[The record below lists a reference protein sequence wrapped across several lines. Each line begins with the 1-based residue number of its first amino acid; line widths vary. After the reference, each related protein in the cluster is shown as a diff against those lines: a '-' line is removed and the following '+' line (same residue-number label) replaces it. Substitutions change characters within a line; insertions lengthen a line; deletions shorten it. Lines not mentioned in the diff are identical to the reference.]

1 MESLNLAMLAGNTGC
16 KLPGNQVLTGCIP
29 ENKQSRIHSA
39 EWTVIY
45 FGNAVLITR
54 LYKTIF
60 ILENSKKRTLEPG
73 NGYLCLNITEINCA
87 G

>member
-1 MESLNLAMLAGNTGC
+1 MLAGNTGC
-16 KLPGNQVLTGCIP
+16 KLHGNQVLTGCIP
-29 ENKQSRIHSA
+29 ENKQSRKHSA
-39 EWTVIY
+39 ELTVIY

-60 ILENSKKRTLEPG
+60 ILENSKTETLEPG
-73 NGYLCLNITEINCA
+73 NGYLCLNTTEINCA